1 MKGVII
7 SALAKAIVNK
17 LTGGE
22 VAAVL
27 ENSKL
32 LGRLKQRARRLLGKP
47 APAAES
53 KHAAADKMKEGIQTD
68 FPNAVLQRFGC
79 YFFILMKWLEVQD
92 GKSFTNAD
100 LISIFEKAVAAGMM
114 QGDNAFIIRPVD
126 LMNMA
131 LGRNV
136 YCDITRDLP
145 EPPANGTAIRRL
157 VRGTAGETHFTLQIA
172 GVEWDT
178 LDPQRAAAASWRFDS
193 FRVPV

>member
-1 MKGVII
+1 MKKLKKLKELIQKISGCAYDPVLKIVTLLKRVI
-7 SALAKAIVNK
+7 SLVKK
-17 LTGGE
+17 LFE
-22 VAAVL
+22 K
-27 ENSKL
+27 S
-32 LGRLKQRARRLLGKP
+32 
-47 APAAES
+47 APAAEG
-53 KHAAADKMKEGIQTD
+53 KYTAAGKMKEGIQTD

-79 YFFILMKWLEVQD
+79 YFFVLMKWLEVQD
-92 GKSFTNAD
+92 GKSFTDAD

-136 YCDITRDLP
+136 YFDILRDLR
-145 EPPANGTAIRRL
+145 EPPACGTAIRRL

-178 LDPQRAAAASWRFDS
+178 LDPQRAAAASWSFHS